1 MAFNRIQARP
11 LCTNAE
17 YTLFTS
23 SLAGGV
29 TELTPAQLRS
39 KIERTRK
46 LRDKYRDLFKR
57 QRLANRARTGT
68 RMGERPDTNERTRDK
83 ATLFDETL
91 GRFEARAAKL
101 AAAAERDARRKAV
114 REARSCADGGPEEGR
129 REAGRRSGP
138 GQSRDGRPQTARDS
152 RLYQRI
158 GAGCRA
164 GQDGARQPGR
174 RQEGT
179 GDGRGQAQ
187 PGAPGQPAL
196 TRPAPGRLRATVC
209 NSTVMPG
216 PGVYTGP

>member
-39 KIERTRK
+39 RIERTRK
-46 LRDKYRDLFKR
+46 LRDKYRDLFQR

-83 ATLFDETL
+83 ATLFDEAL

-114 REARSCADGGPEEGR
+114 REARLAQTAARKKGGAKPAAAPGR
-129 REAGRRSGP
+129 GKPGTAGRKRPGAAGYTSESARAAAHGKMARDNRAGARKGQATAAGKRS
-138 GQSRDGRPQTARDS
+138 QARRDS
-152 RLYQRI
+152 RR
-158 GAGCRA
+158 
-164 GQDGARQPGR
+164 
-174 RQEGT
+174 
-179 GDGRGQAQ
+179 
-187 PGAPGQPAL
+187 
-196 TRPAPGRLRATVC
+196 
-209 NSTVMPG
+209 
-216 PGVYTGP
+216 